1 MKLNKL
7 ALSIARGTFLLDP
20 RYIISYAGVIS
31 DYMEGKPVSFFGE
44 EEKETE
50 TPQVAVMIGSDYRLE
65 KTMLDPTSNL
75 FAGYPNGS
83 IAIIPVEGFIMQ
95 DDFCGAPGTE
105 TLTTWLKDAR
115 EASNISA
122 VLLVINSGGGTVTGT
137 KEFSDVIAETDIIK
151 PVYAFGKGLIASA
164 AYWIAAAA
172 REIYVSSETVEI
184 GSIGTAYKFSDN
196 KESLKRAGVNQHY
209 INADSSPDKNAVSL
223 KALDG
228 DYADLK
234 ALMLNPTNDIFL
246 KAIKEFRGSKLQLTE
261 KKIGEVSHF
270 EPLTGHVYLAE
281 TAITNGLIDGIMNM
295 DSMISYIHDKKAP
308 TRKNNMSKFSKLSGL
323 VNKAANTVT
332 LEELTAVNEELTASG
347 VNFGLVNM
355 EDFAK
360 LNADLQTANTAITAS
375 KNELSATQASL
386 NTSNGKITTLEA
398 AATQATEDKT
408 TVDGE
413 LTTAQERVSELE
425 AKLPGEKKAKAI
437 SKGDVTH
444 TQPERAL
451 NSWEQKAIAKVG
463 QVKE

>member
-1 MKLNKL
+1 MTLNKL
-7 ALSIARGTFLLDP
+7 ALSISRGTFLLDP

-31 DYMEGKPVSFFGE
+31 DFMEGKPVSFFGE
-44 EEKETE
+44 EEKDTE

-65 KTMLDPTSNL
+65 KTMMDPTSNL

-105 TLTTWLKDAR
+105 TLTSWVKDAR
-115 EASNISA
+115 ESSNISA
-122 VLLVINSGGGTVTGT
+122 ILLVVNSGGGTVTGT
-137 KEFSDVIAETDIIK
+137 KEFADAIAETDTVK

-172 REIYVSSETVEI
+172 REVYVSSETVET

-196 KESLKRAGVNQHY
+196 KEALKRAGVNQHY
-209 INADSSPDKNAVSL
+209 INADGSPDKNGVTL

-246 KAIKEFRGSKLQLTE
+246 KSIKEFRGSKLQLTE

-295 DSMISYIHDKKAP
+295 DSMITYINSKKAP

-332 LEELTAVNEELTASG
+332 LEELTSVNEELTASG

-355 EDFAK
+355 EEFAE
-360 LNADLQTANTAITAS
+360 LNTDLQNANSDLAAS
-375 KNELSATQASL
+375 KNELTAAQASL
-386 NTSNGKITTLEA
+386 NTANNKINTLET
-398 AATQATEDKT
+398 AATEAKT
-408 TVDGE
+408 AKDEVDGK
-413 LTTAQERVSELE
+413 LTASEARVTELE

-444 TQPERAL
+444 NQNVTKLPSYME
-451 NSWEQKAIAKVG
+451 KAMAKVG
-463 QVKE
+463 AVQE